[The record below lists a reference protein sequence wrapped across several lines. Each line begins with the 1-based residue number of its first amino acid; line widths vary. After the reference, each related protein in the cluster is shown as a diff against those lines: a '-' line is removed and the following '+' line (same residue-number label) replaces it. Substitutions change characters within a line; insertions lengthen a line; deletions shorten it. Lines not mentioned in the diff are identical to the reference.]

1 MRLRDKDPTDKLKY
15 RQEDK
20 MLTRITIELD
30 RSESGEFRRLVEKM
44 IQGQPVVEIRLTPVL
59 RNVFQQIHKDIVRW
73 DEVKKGR

>member
-1 MRLRDKDPTDKLKY
+1 
-15 RQEDK
+15 

-59 RNVFQQIHKDIVRW
+59 RNVFQRIHKDIVRW